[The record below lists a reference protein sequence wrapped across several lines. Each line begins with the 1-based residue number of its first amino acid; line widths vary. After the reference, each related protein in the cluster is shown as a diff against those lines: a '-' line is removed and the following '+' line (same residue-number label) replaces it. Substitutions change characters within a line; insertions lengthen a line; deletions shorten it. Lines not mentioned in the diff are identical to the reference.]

1 MPAHS
6 RRILCVR
13 TVSLRRQNTARKIF
27 LSPRIGVYMD
37 PDSSHNIMRL
47 ISAAADGAAQSA
59 QTDNIVVKLLILAVL
74 ILINAFFAMS
84 ELAVISLNDAKIT
97 KQAEEGNKNSINVL
111 RLIKYPSKFLATI

>member
-1 MPAHS
+1 
-6 RRILCVR
+6 
-13 TVSLRRQNTARKIF
+13 
-27 LSPRIGVYMD
+27 MD

-97 KQAEEGNKNSINVL
+97 KQAEEGNKNAITVL
-111 RLIKYPSKFLATI
+111 RLIKYPSKFLATIQIGVTLAGLLSSAVAADSFTEVIVQ

>member
-97 KQAEEGNKNSINVL
+97 KQAEEGNKNAINVL